1 MGKEKVKMDG
11 ELAQIKANTDDSIS
25 KLAESQ
31 EPSTVMQVRDITGEV
46 LAPLL
51 CEGPAMKTSQF
62 FMYKGMLRKLSNYE
76 ETSAVAV
83 LAGWQGDGD
92 RIHDMITGNS
102 IDEILGCPEVAMRW
116 ESRKAVIMGLAVLQP
131 LSMSTQL
138 SQCSRASRHL

>member
-1 MGKEKVKMDG
+1 MGKEKVNMDG

-51 CEGPAMKTSQF
+51 CEGPAMKPSQF

-102 IDEILGCPEVAMRW
+102 I
-116 ESRKAVIMGLAVLQP
+116 
-131 LSMSTQL
+131 
-138 SQCSRASRHL
+138 